1 VRARAL
7 YGILTSTALVG
18 IGLLASART
27 HAQSPSTD
35 KTHGIVGAW
44 TLNKDLSDQPQD
56 RGQQGDD
63 NNGGRPDGGMRRG
76 GGFGRGGR
84 GGGFGGGGFGG
95 GGYGGNGARMSPEDM
110 QRMRDARREIM
121 NAPDRITI
129 AQTESLILVTS
140 GDGKVTRLSPDGK
153 KIKDESTKIERKTKW
168 DGDKLVSEITGI
180 GPSKIAETY
189 MADPEHKQ
197 LRVTLQM
204 DTRGRPMTVNR
215 VYDAGTE

>member
-1 VRARAL
+1 MRVRAL

-18 IGLLASART
+18 IGLLASGRAD
-27 HAQSPSTD
+27 AQSPTTD

-63 NNGGRPDGGMRRG
+63 NSNGGRPDGGMRRG

-84 GGGFGGGGFGG
+84 GGGFGGGG
-95 GGYGGNGARMSPEDM
+95 GGYGGGGAGMSPEDM

-129 AQTESLILVTS
+129 AQTESLILVTN
-140 GDGKVTRLSPDGK
+140 GDGRVTRLSPDGK

-168 DGDKLVSEITGI
+168 DGDKLVSEITGL
-180 GPSKIAETY
+180 GPSKITETY
-189 MADPEHKQ
+189 VADREHKQ